1 MKRFVCGL
9 IASVMLLGNGVVAF
23 ATEKDLQTSTDEAS
37 IVIDLD
43 QIDLSK
49 PYKVEKQYIND
60 AGDKVTIG
68 AVYTP
73 PEKTDSITPFGLEE
87 WSHSYQASEG
97 TWTSYYDGS
106 IINQMSYEFDVSHPT
121 SHWKISNA
129 RNLVVNMLI
138 TQISNKS
145 VVINRSTSS
154 IGMPAEVTGS
164 CTLKIINTPIGP
176 VSTVDAWIKTTVSD
190 DGVLTV
196 SGN

>member
-73 PEKTDSITPFGLEE
+73 PEK
-87 WSHSYQASEG
+87 
-97 TWTSYYDGS
+97 
-106 IINQMSYEFDVSHPT
+106 N
-121 SHWKISNA
+121 
-129 RNLVVNMLI
+129 
-138 TQISNKS
+138 
-145 VVINRSTSS
+145 
-154 IGMPAEVTGS
+154 
-164 CTLKIINTPIGP
+164 
-176 VSTVDAWIKTTVSD
+176 
-190 DGVLTV
+190 
-196 SGN
+196 